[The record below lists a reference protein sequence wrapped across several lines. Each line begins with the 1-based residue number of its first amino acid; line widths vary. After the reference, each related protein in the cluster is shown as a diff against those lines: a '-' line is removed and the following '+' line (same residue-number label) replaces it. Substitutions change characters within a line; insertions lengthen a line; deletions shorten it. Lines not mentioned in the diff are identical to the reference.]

1 MLRRFSAAAVR
12 LFALVPLL
20 AFGLLLW
27 LPSPAL
33 AMSFPVEAD
42 AAALFARIA
51 LGGAVLIAFVAGGWL
66 LSASRYRLAALLA
79 APIAILLV
87 LHAGTA
93 FAQEAASTVAVPIG
107 DWIGKSSGIIGS
119 LLGVL
124 VIWLFRQLPAGIV
137 QILRTMQVEQLL
149 DKAITYGINA
159 VAGAS
164 KDKVLTVNVGN
175 AVIAQAAQYAIDH
188 APGWLIGWLGGETAI
203 RQMIIARL
211 NLEPVATIAPNGTRL
226 MGNG

>member
-1 MLRRFSAAAVR
+1 MLLRFFAAA
-12 LFALVPLL
+12 FWLL
-20 AFGLLLW
+20 A
-27 LPSPAL
+27 
-33 AMSFPVEAD
+33 
-42 AAALFARIA
+42 
-51 LGGAVLIAFVAGGWL
+51 LIAVV
-66 LSASRYRLAALLA
+66 
-79 APIAILLV
+79 LV
-87 LHAGTA
+87 LQPAGA
-93 FAQEAASTVAVPIG
+93 FAQEAATTVAVPIG
-107 DWIGKSSGIIGS
+107 DWIGKASGVIGS
-119 LLGVL
+119 LLGGL

-175 AVIAQAAQYAIDH
+175 AVVAQAAQYAIDH
-188 APGWLIGWLGGETAI
+188 APGWLIGWLGGEAAI

-211 NLEPVATIAPNGTRL
+211 NLEPVATIAPGSTRL